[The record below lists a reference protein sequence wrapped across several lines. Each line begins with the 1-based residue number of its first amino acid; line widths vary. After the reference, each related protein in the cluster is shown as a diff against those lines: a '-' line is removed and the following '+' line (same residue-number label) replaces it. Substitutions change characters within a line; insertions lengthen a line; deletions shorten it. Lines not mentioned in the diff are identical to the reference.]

1 MKLKWMALLGLAFA
15 LIPVQGSA
23 QQPSA
28 PTTPKEKASY
38 LIGVDVAG
46 SIKSQ
51 GIDIDVD
58 TVIRGLR
65 DALEGTKLAMSDAE
79 LRATMMELQQTLK
92 QKQAEAA
99 RVAGERNKE
108 LGQIFLAENAKK
120 EGVVSLPSGLQY
132 KIITAAE
139 GSKPKLTD
147 TVVCNYRGT
156 LIDGTEFDASGAQP
170 ATFEIAQVIPGFKEA
185 LQLMNVG
192 SKWQF
197 FIPAELAY
205 GERGAGNAIEPNAT
219 LVFEI
224 ELVSIK

>member
-1 MKLKWMALLGLAFA
+1 MKLKWMALLGLVFA
-15 LIPVQGSA
+15 LIPAQGGA
-23 QQPSA
+23 QAPSA
-28 PTTPKEKASY
+28 PTTPKEKVSY

-46 SIKSQ
+46 SIKAQ

-65 DALEGTKLAMSDAE
+65 DALAGGAMAMSDAE

-99 RVAGERNKE
+99 RAAGEKNKE
-108 LGQIFLAENAKK
+108 LGQIFMAENAKK
-120 EGVVSLPSGLQY
+120 EGVVSLSSGLQY
-132 KIITAAE
+132 KIITASE
-139 GSKPKLTD
+139 GSKPKVTD

-156 LIDGTEFDASGAQP
+156 LIDGTEFDASGPEP
-170 ATFEIAQVIPGFKEA
+170 ATFEIGQVIPGFKEA
-185 LQLMNVG
+185 LQLMTVG

-197 FIPAELAY
+197 FIPADLAY